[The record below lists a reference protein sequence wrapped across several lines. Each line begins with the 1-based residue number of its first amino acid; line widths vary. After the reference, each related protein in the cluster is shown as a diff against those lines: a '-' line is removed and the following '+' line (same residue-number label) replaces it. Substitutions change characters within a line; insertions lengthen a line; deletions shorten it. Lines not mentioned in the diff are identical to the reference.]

1 MLQTLFRK
9 KRYTE
14 DTLANVFVN
23 GIIASVDDSF
33 EDVAMLIK
41 SDSEFEIT
49 PEFCSTDSDRFL
61 MTVLVGNLNFL
72 PRYFSAVEEQML
84 RKCII
89 RKLATVF
96 GTTFDEFKAHVENY
110 EDFMWRINHP
120 SNNVLY
126 GMSKTVFYKYQLA
139 QYQDEYFR
147 EMNAPNPILLK
158 RLDDIMRN
166 FVWDWDA
173 YLAKIKLTTRT

>member
-9 KRYTE
+9 KKYTE

-23 GIIASVDDSF
+23 NLVASVDASF
-33 EDVAMLIK
+33 EDVANLLK

-49 PEFCSTDSDRFL
+49 PKLSSDDSDRFL
-61 MTVLVGNLNFL
+61 MVVIVGNLNFL
-72 PRYFSAVEEQML
+72 SRYFSTAEEQLL

-96 GTTFDEFKAHVENY
+96 GITYDEFKGHVENY

-126 GMSKTVFYKYQLA
+126 GMSKTVFYKYNLA
-139 QYQDEYFR
+139 QFQDEYFR
-147 EMNAPNPILLK
+147 EMKAPSPILLK

-166 FVWDWDA
+166 YVWDWDA
-173 YLAKIKLTTRT
+173 YLAKIKLVTQ